1 MKTQHRIFRIMVFCL
16 PALLSLTTASRAGE
30 FTIDAAAMVKAHN
43 EQRAAVGSPKVKW
56 SKELESK
63 AINRL
68 KQLQKL
74 GCVMKHSGPGEN
86 LFWASARETANKK
99 NAFGQWIWHSTVQKI
114 SEKEVVSMWA
124 SEKEWYAGD
133 RGTCHAPLGE
143 TCGHYTQ
150 LVWED
155 TREIGCGRS
164 ICRDKSQVW
173 LCLYSPSGN
182 IIGQRP
188 Y

>member
-1 MKTQHRIFRIMVFCL
+1 MKTHHLIYRIMMFGL
-16 PALLSLTTASRAGE
+16 PALLTITASSRAGD
-30 FTIDAAAMVKAHN
+30 FTIDALAMVKAHN
-43 EQRAAVGSPKVKW
+43 EKRAMVGSPEVKW

-99 NAFGQWIWHSTVQKI
+99 NAFGQWIWHGEVQKI
-114 SEKEVVSMWA
+114 SEKDVVFMWA
-124 SEKEWYAGD
+124 GEKEMYSYKQ
-133 RGTCHAPLGE
+133 GTCSAPLGE

-150 LVWED
+150 LVWKD

-164 ICRDKSQVW
+164 ICKDKSQVW
-173 LCLYSPSGN
+173 LCLYAPAGN
-182 IIGQRP
+182 IIGEKP

>member
-1 MKTQHRIFRIMVFCL
+1 LKIYHRIYRIMTFFI
-16 PALLSLTTASRAGE
+16 PALLLVTAGSRAGE
-30 FTIDAAAMVKAHN
+30 FTIDAPAMVKAHN
-43 EQRAAVGSPKVKW
+43 EVRASVGAPKVKW
-56 SKELESK
+56 SKALESK
-63 AINRL
+63 AIKRL

-99 NAFGQWIWHSTVQKI
+99 NAFGQWIWHSAVQKI
-114 SEKEVVSMWA
+114 SEKEVVAMWA
-124 SEKEWYAGD
+124 GEKEMYSYEQ
-133 RGTCHAPLGE
+133 GTCRAPLGE

-150 LVWED
+150 LVWKD

-173 LCLYSPSGN
+173 LCLYAPAGN
-182 IIGQRP
+182 IIGEKP